1 MSLPTTLLDLPVLEI
16 LGIGGFFLYVVNY
29 TLLSLGKLTS
39 GDVRYFVLNFFAAAL
54 VLAGL
59 MESFNIASALIQTHW
74 IIISLLAI
82 GLRVKRARASG
93 RPVFS
98 PA

>member
-39 GDVRYFVLNFFAAAL
+39 GDTRYFALNFCAAAL

-59 MESFNIASALIQTHW
+59 MESFNMASALIQVHW
-74 IIISLLAI
+74 IIVSIVAVA
-82 GLRVKRARASG
+82 LRLKRARAVG
-93 RPVFS
+93 RPL
-98 PA
+98 AAA